1 MPVVVPRYTVDD
13 LDRFPDDGN
22 RYELLDGMLL
32 VTPAPVLPHQV
43 VAARIL
49 AALAE
54 HLKGV
59 PDVYVV
65 SPGEVVLPPGN
76 RLEPDVLVLRTAS
89 LAKAWLHCERLLAV
103 EIMSPG
109 SRVYDRDFKGP
120 AYLALGVRECWRV
133 DLVER
138 TIATATADTPETIFR
153 NRLAW
158 EPAIAPR
165 TLVLDL
171 EEIFRDIP

>member
-1 MPVVVPRYTVDD
+1 
-13 LDRFPDDGN
+13 
-22 RYELLDGMLL
+22 
-32 VTPAPVLPHQV
+32 
-43 VAARIL
+43 
-49 AALAE
+49 
-54 HLKGV
+54 
-59 PDVYVV
+59 VV

-76 RLEPDVLVLRTAS
+76 RLEPDVLVLRTHS
-89 LAKAWLHCERLLAV
+89 LADAWLAAARLLAV

-138 TIATATADTPETIFR
+138 TIATNTTDTPETIFR
-153 NRLAW
+153 DRLVW
-158 EPAIAPR
+158 QPGITPR

-171 EEIFRDIP
+171 EEIFRNIP